1 MEKQNNQ
8 KKYSNIIIVILLV
21 VSLIIVT
28 GFGYYKYKDIK
39 DAEERITKQHEERKQ
54 AEEKVKQNMLKVH
67 KIDRT
72 PLAKEALKEK
82 ALEYLNDLNVKSS
95 IVSEKQV
102 TEKDINN
109 NDEEIILYQYT
120 LENGAVLKLFPYGLI
135 HSYKD
140 EKKINNLD
148 NEWKKIKVNP
158 TIIKEL
164 EAKINNNFKKMTLLK
179 NFTIRDIID
188 YKDNEQF
195 RLACKN
201 MGSKGWETNNSKYR

>member
-21 VSLIIVT
+21 VSLIIVS

-39 DAEERITKQHEERKQ
+39 DAEERIEKQHEERKA
-54 AEEKVKQNMLKVH
+54 AEEKVKQNMLRIH
-67 KIDRT
+67 KIDKT

-82 ALEYLNDLNVKSS
+82 ALGYLKDLNVKYQ
-95 IVSEKQV
+95 IVSEEQV

-120 LENGAVLKLFPYGLI
+120 LENGAVIKLLPYGLI

-140 EKKINNLD
+140 EKKINNID
-148 NEWKKIKVNP
+148 NEWKKVKP
-158 TIIKEL
+158 TESFMREL
-164 EAKINNNFKKMTLLK
+164 ETKINDNFKKMALLK

>member
-1 MEKQNNQ
+1 
-8 KKYSNIIIVILLV
+8 
-21 VSLIIVT
+21 
-28 GFGYYKYKDIK
+28 
-39 DAEERITKQHEERKQ
+39 
-54 AEEKVKQNMLKVH
+54 MLKVH
-67 KIDRT
+67 KIDKT

-82 ALEYLNDLNVKSS
+82 ALGYLKDLNVKYK

-120 LENGAVLKLFPYGLI
+120 LENGAVLKLFPYGLM

-148 NEWKKIKVNP
+148 NEWKKVKPTETFIKQ
-158 TIIKEL
+158 L
-164 EAKINNNFKKMTLLK
+164 ETKINNNFKKMSLLK

-201 MGSKGWETNNSKYR
+201 MGSKGWKTNNSKYR

>member
-39 DAEERITKQHEERKQ
+39 DAEERITKQHEERKA

-67 KIDRT
+67 KIDKT
-72 PLAKEALKEK
+72 SLEKEALKEK
-82 ALEYLNDLNVKSS
+82 ALGYLKDLNVKYK

-135 HSYKD
+135 ASYRD
-140 EKKINNLD
+140 EKKISD
-148 NEWKKIKVNP
+148 IDKEWEKVKTSETFIKQ
-158 TIIKEL
+158 L
-164 EAKINNNFKKMTLLK
+164 ETKINDNFKKMVLLK
-179 NFTIRDIID
+179 DFTIRDIID

-201 MGSKGWETNNSKYR
+201 MGSKGWKTNNSKYR

>member
-21 VSLIIVT
+21 VSLIIVS

-39 DAEERITKQHEERKQ
+39 DAEERIAKQHEERKA

-67 KIDRT
+67 KIDKT
-72 PLAKEALKEK
+72 PLTKETLKEK
-82 ALEYLNDLNVKSS
+82 ALGYLKDLNIQSK

-109 NDEEIILYQYT
+109 NDEEIILYQFT
-120 LENGAVLKLFPYGLI
+120 LENSAVLKLFPYGLI
-135 HSYKD
+135 ASYRD
-140 EKKINNLD
+140 EKRISDIDKEWGKVKPSETFIKQLETKIND
-148 NEWKKIKVNP
+148 
-158 TIIKEL
+158 
-164 EAKINNNFKKMTLLK
+164 NFKKMALLK

-201 MGSKGWETNNSKYR
+201 MGSKGWKTNNSKYR

>member
-201 MGSKGWETNNSKYR
+201 MGSKGWKTNNSKYR

>member
-39 DAEERITKQHEERKQ
+39 DAEERITKQHEERKA

-67 KIDRT
+67 KIDKT

-82 ALEYLNDLNVKSS
+82 ALGYLKDLNVKYK

-135 HSYKD
+135 RSYSD
-140 EKKINNLD
+140 EKKISD
-148 NEWKKIKVNP
+148 IDKEWEKVKTSETFIKQ
-158 TIIKEL
+158 L
-164 EAKINNNFKKMTLLK
+164 ETKINDNFKKMALLK

-201 MGSKGWETNNSKYR
+201 MGSKGWKTNNSKYR

>member
-39 DAEERITKQHEERKQ
+39 YAEERIAKQHEERK
-54 AEEKVKQNMLKVH
+54 ATEEKVKQNMLKVH
-67 KIDRT
+67 KIDKT
-72 PLAKEALKEK
+72 SLEKEALKEK
-82 ALEYLNDLNVKSS
+82 ALGYLKDLNVKYK

-120 LENGAVLKLFPYGLI
+120 LENGAVLKLFPYGLM

-148 NEWKKIKVNP
+148 NEWKKVKPTETFIKQ
-158 TIIKEL
+158 L
-164 EAKINNNFKKMTLLK
+164 ETKINNNFKKMSLLK

-201 MGSKGWETNNSKYR
+201 MGSKGWKTNNSKYR

>member
-39 DAEERITKQHEERKQ
+39 DAEERITKQHEERKA

-67 KIDRT
+67 KIDKT

-82 ALEYLNDLNVKSS
+82 ALGYLKDLNVKYK

-120 LENGAVLKLFPYGLI
+120 LENGAVLKLFPYGLM

-148 NEWKKIKVNP
+148 NEWKKVKPTETFIKQ
-158 TIIKEL
+158 L
-164 EAKINNNFKKMTLLK
+164 ETKINDNFKKMALLK

-201 MGSKGWETNNSKYR
+201 MGSKGWKTNNSKYR

>member
-28 GFGYYKYKDIK
+28 GFVYYKYKDIK
-39 DAEERITKQHEERKQ
+39 DTEERIAKQHEERK
-54 AEEKVKQNMLKVH
+54 AVEEKVKQNMLKVH
-67 KIDRT
+67 KIDKT
-72 PLAKEALKEK
+72 PLAKEVLKEK

-95 IVSEKQV
+95 IVSEEQV

-109 NDEEIILYQYT
+109 KDKEIVLYQYT
-120 LENGAVLKLFPYGLI
+120 LENGAVLKLLPYGLM

-148 NEWKKIKVNP
+148 NEWKKVKPTETFIKQ
-158 TIIKEL
+158 L
-164 EAKINNNFKKMTLLK
+164 ETKINDNFKKMVLLK
-179 NFTIRDIID
+179 DFTIRDIID
-188 YKDNEQF
+188 YKDNEHF
-195 RLACKN
+195 RLAFKI
-201 MGSKGWETNNSKYR
+201 MGSKGWKTNN

>member
-28 GFGYYKYKDIK
+28 GFVYYKYKDIK
-39 DAEERITKQHEERKQ
+39 DAEERIAKQHEERKA

-67 KIDRT
+67 KIDKT

-82 ALEYLNDLNVKSS
+82 ALGYLKDLNVKYK

-120 LENGAVLKLFPYGLI
+120 LENGAVLKLFPYGLM

-148 NEWKKIKVNP
+148 NEWKKVKPTETFIKQ
-158 TIIKEL
+158 L
-164 EAKINNNFKKMTLLK
+164 ETKINDNFKKMALLK

-201 MGSKGWETNNSKYR
+201 MGSKGWKTNNSKYR

>member
-28 GFGYYKYKDIK
+28 GFVYYKYKDIK
-39 DAEERITKQHEERKQ
+39 DTEERIAKQHEERK
-54 AEEKVKQNMLKVH
+54 AVEEKVKQNMLKVH
-67 KIDRT
+67 KIDKT
-72 PLAKEALKEK
+72 PLAKEVLKEK

-95 IVSEKQV
+95 IVSEEQV

-109 NDEEIILYQYT
+109 KDKEIVLYQYT
-120 LENGAVLKLFPYGLI
+120 LENGAVLKLLPYGLM

-148 NEWKKIKVNP
+148 NEWKKVKPTETFIKQ
-158 TIIKEL
+158 L
-164 EAKINNNFKKMTLLK
+164 ETKINDNFKKMVLLK
-179 NFTIRDIID
+179 DFTIRDIID

-201 MGSKGWETNNSKYR
+201 MGSKGWKTNNSKYR

>member
-1 MEKQNNQ
+1 
-8 KKYSNIIIVILLV
+8 
-21 VSLIIVT
+21 
-28 GFGYYKYKDIK
+28 
-39 DAEERITKQHEERKQ
+39 
-54 AEEKVKQNMLKVH
+54 MLKVH
-67 KIDRT
+67 KIDKT

-82 ALEYLNDLNVKSS
+82 ALGYLKDLNVKYK

-135 HSYKD
+135 RSYSD
-140 EKKINNLD
+140 EKKISD
-148 NEWKKIKVNP
+148 IDKEWEKVKTSETSIKQ
-158 TIIKEL
+158 L
-164 EAKINNNFKKMTLLK
+164 ETKINDNFKKMALLK

-201 MGSKGWETNNSKYR
+201 MGSKGWKTNNSKYR

>member
-39 DAEERITKQHEERKQ
+39 YAEERIAKLHEERIA

-67 KIDRT
+67 KIDKT
-72 PLAKEALKEK
+72 SLEKEALKEK
-82 ALEYLNDLNVKSS
+82 ALGYLKDLNVKYK

-120 LENGAVLKLFPYGLI
+120 LENGAVLKLFPYGLM

-148 NEWKKIKVNP
+148 NEWKKVKPTETFIKQ
-158 TIIKEL
+158 L
-164 EAKINNNFKKMTLLK
+164 ETKINDNFKKMALLK

>member
-28 GFGYYKYKDIK
+28 GFVYYKYKDIK
-39 DAEERITKQHEERKQ
+39 DTEERIAKQHEERK
-54 AEEKVKQNMLKVH
+54 AVEEKVKQNMLKVH
-67 KIDRT
+67 KIDKT
-72 PLAKEALKEK
+72 PLAKEVLKEK

-95 IVSEKQV
+95 IVSEEQV

-109 NDEEIILYQYT
+109 KDKEIVLYQYT
-120 LENGAVLKLFPYGLI
+120 LENGAVLKLLPYGLM

-148 NEWKKIKVNP
+148 NEWKKVKPTETFIKQ
-158 TIIKEL
+158 L
-164 EAKINNNFKKMTLLK
+164 ETKINDNFKKMVLLK

-201 MGSKGWETNNSKYR
+201 MGSKGWKTNNSKYR

>member
-8 KKYSNIIIVILLV
+8 KKFSNIIIVILLI

-39 DAEERITKQHEERKQ
+39 DAEERIAKQHEERKA

-67 KIDRT
+67 KIDKT
-72 PLAKEALKEK
+72 PLTKETLKEK
-82 ALEYLNDLNVKSS
+82 ALGYLKDLNVQSK

-135 HSYKD
+135 ASYSDK
-140 EKKINNLD
+140 KKISD
-148 NEWKKIKVNP
+148 IDKEWGKVKSSEAFIKQ
-158 TIIKEL
+158 L
-164 EAKINNNFKKMTLLK
+164 ETKINDNFKKMALLK

-195 RLACKN
+195 RLACTN
-201 MGSKGWETNNSKYR
+201 MGSKGWKTNNSKYR

>member
-21 VSLIIVT
+21 VSLIIAS

-39 DAEERITKQHEERKQ
+39 DTEERIAKQHEERKA
-54 AEEKVKQNMLKVH
+54 AEEKVKQNMLRIH

-72 PLAKEALKEK
+72 PLTKEVLKEK

-95 IVSEKQV
+95 IVSEEQV

-109 NDEEIILYQYT
+109 KDKEIVLYQYT
-120 LENGAVLKLFPYGLI
+120 LENGAVIKLLPYGLM
-135 HSYKD
+135 HSYRDK
-140 EKKINNLD
+140 EKIENID
-148 NEWKKIKVNP
+148 ASWRKIKVTP

-164 EAKINNNFKKMTLLK
+164 ETKINNNFKKMSLLK

-195 RLACKN
+195 RVACKN
-201 MGSKGWETNNSKYR
+201 MGSKRWKTDNSQYR

>member
-39 DAEERITKQHEERKQ
+39 DAEERITKQHEERKA

-67 KIDRT
+67 KIDKT

-82 ALEYLNDLNVKSS
+82 ALGYLKDLNVKYK

-109 NDEEIILYQYT
+109 KDKEIVLYQYT
-120 LENGAVLKLFPYGLI
+120 LENGAVLKLFPYGLM

-148 NEWKKIKVNP
+148 NEWKKVKPTETFIKQ
-158 TIIKEL
+158 L
-164 EAKINNNFKKMTLLK
+164 ETKINDNFKKMVLLK

-201 MGSKGWETNNSKYR
+201 MGSKGWKTNNSKYR

>member
-21 VSLIIVT
+21 VSLIIVS

-39 DAEERITKQHEERKQ
+39 DAEKRIAKQHEERKA

-67 KIDRT
+67 KIDKT

-82 ALEYLNDLNVKSS
+82 ALGYLKDLNVKYK

-135 HSYKD
+135 RSYSD
-140 EKKINNLD
+140 EKKISD
-148 NEWKKIKVNP
+148 IDKEWEKVKTSETFIKQ
-158 TIIKEL
+158 L
-164 EAKINNNFKKMTLLK
+164 ETKINDNFKKMALLK

>member
-21 VSLIIVT
+21 VSLIIVS

-39 DAEERITKQHEERKQ
+39 DAEERITKQHEERKA

-67 KIDRT
+67 KIDKT

-82 ALEYLNDLNVKSS
+82 ALEYLNDLNVKFS

-109 NDEEIILYQYT
+109 KDEEIILYQYT

-135 HSYKD
+135 ASYKD

-148 NEWKKIKVNP
+148 NEWKKVKPTETFIKQ
-158 TIIKEL
+158 L
-164 EAKINNNFKKMTLLK
+164 ETKINDNFKKMALLK

-201 MGSKGWETNNSKYR
+201 MGSKGWKTNNSKYR

>member
-39 DAEERITKQHEERKQ
+39 DAEERIAKQHEERKA

-67 KIDRT
+67 KIDKT

-82 ALEYLNDLNVKSS
+82 ALGYLKDLNVKYK

-120 LENGAVLKLFPYGLI
+120 LENGAVLKLFPYGLM

-148 NEWKKIKVNP
+148 NEWKKVKPTETFIKQ
-158 TIIKEL
+158 L
-164 EAKINNNFKKMTLLK
+164 ETKINDNFKKMALLK
-179 NFTIRDIID
+179 DFTIRDIID

>member
-28 GFGYYKYKDIK
+28 GFVYYKYKDIK
-39 DAEERITKQHEERKQ
+39 DTEERIAKQHEERK
-54 AEEKVKQNMLKVH
+54 AVEEKVKQNMLKVH
-67 KIDRT
+67 KIDKT
-72 PLAKEALKEK
+72 PLAKEVLKEK
-82 ALEYLNDLNVKSS
+82 ALGYLKDLNVKYK

-135 HSYKD
+135 ASYRD
-140 EKKINNLD
+140 EKKISD
-148 NEWKKIKVNP
+148 IDKEWEKVKTSESFIKQ
-158 TIIKEL
+158 L
-164 EAKINNNFKKMTLLK
+164 ETKINDNFKKMVLLK
-179 NFTIRDIID
+179 DFTIRDIID

-201 MGSKGWETNNSKYR
+201 MGSKGWKTNNSKYR

>member
-39 DAEERITKQHEERKQ
+39 DTEERIAKQHEERK
-54 AEEKVKQNMLKVH
+54 AVEEKVKQNMLKVH
-67 KIDRT
+67 KIDKT
-72 PLAKEALKEK
+72 SLEKEALKEK
-82 ALEYLNDLNVKSS
+82 ALGYLKDLNVKYK

-120 LENGAVLKLFPYGLI
+120 LENGAVLKLFPYGLM

-148 NEWKKIKVNP
+148 NEWKKVKPTETFIKQ
-158 TIIKEL
+158 L
-164 EAKINNNFKKMTLLK
+164 ETKINDNFKKMALLK

>member
-39 DAEERITKQHEERKQ
+39 YAEERIAKQHEERKA

-67 KIDRT
+67 KIDKT

-82 ALEYLNDLNVKSS
+82 ALEYLNDLNVKFS

-109 NDEEIILYQYT
+109 KDEEIILYQYT

-135 HSYKD
+135 ASYKD
-140 EKKINNLD
+140 EKKISD
-148 NEWKKIKVNP
+148 IDKEWEKVKTSEPFIKQ
-158 TIIKEL
+158 L
-164 EAKINNNFKKMTLLK
+164 ETKINDNFKKMVLLK
-179 NFTIRDIID
+179 DFTIRDIID

-201 MGSKGWETNNSKYR
+201 MGSKGWKTNNSKYR

>member
-39 DAEERITKQHEERKQ
+39 DAEERITKQHEERKA

-67 KIDRT
+67 KIDKT

-82 ALEYLNDLNVKSS
+82 ALEYLNDLNVKFS

-109 NDEEIILYQYT
+109 KDEEIILYQYT

-135 HSYKD
+135 ASYKD

-158 TIIKEL
+158 TIIKQL
-164 EAKINNNFKKMTLLK
+164 ETKINDNFKKMALLK

>member
-21 VSLIIVT
+21 VSLIIVS
-28 GFGYYKYKDIK
+28 GFGYYKYKNIK
-39 DAEERITKQHEERKQ
+39 DAEERIEKQHEERKA
-54 AEEKVKQNMLKVH
+54 AEEKVKQNMLRIH
-67 KIDRT
+67 KIDKT

-82 ALEYLNDLNVKSS
+82 ALGYLKDLNVKYK

-120 LENGAVLKLFPYGLI
+120 LENGAVLKLFPYGLM

-148 NEWKKIKVNP
+148 NEWKKVKPTETFIKQ
-158 TIIKEL
+158 L
-164 EAKINNNFKKMTLLK
+164 ETKINDNFKKMALLK

-195 RLACKN
+195 RVACKN
-201 MGSKGWETNNSKYR
+201 MGSKRWKTNNSKYR

>member
-21 VSLIIVT
+21 VSLIIVS

-39 DAEERITKQHEERKQ
+39 DAEERIEKQHEERKA
-54 AEEKVKQNMLKVH
+54 AEEKVKQNMLRIH
-67 KIDRT
+67 KIDKT

-82 ALEYLNDLNVKSS
+82 ALGYLKDLNVKYQ
-95 IVSEKQV
+95 IVSEEQV

-120 LENGAVLKLFPYGLI
+120 LENGAVIKLLPYGLM
-135 HSYKD
+135 HSYRD

-164 EAKINNNFKKMTLLK
+164 EAKINDNFKKMALLK

>member
-39 DAEERITKQHEERKQ
+39 DAEERITKQHEERKA

-67 KIDRT
+67 KIDKT

-82 ALEYLNDLNVKSS
+82 ALEYLNDLNVKFS

-109 NDEEIILYQYT
+109 KDEEIILYQYT
-120 LENGAVLKLFPYGLI
+120 LENGAVIKLLPYGLM
-135 HSYKD
+135 HSYRDK
-140 EKKINNLD
+140 EKIENID
-148 NEWKKIKVNP
+148 ASWRKIKVTP

-164 EAKINNNFKKMTLLK
+164 ETKINNNFKKMSLLK

-195 RLACKN
+195 RVACKN
-201 MGSKGWETNNSKYR
+201 MGSKRWKTNNSKYR

>member
-21 VSLIIVT
+21 VSLIIAS

-39 DAEERITKQHEERKQ
+39 DAEERIAKQHEERKA
-54 AEEKVKQNMLKVH
+54 AEEKLKQNMLRIH

-72 PLAKEALKEK
+72 PLAKEVLKEK

-95 IVSEKQV
+95 IVSEEQV

-109 NDEEIILYQYT
+109 KDKEIVLYQYT
-120 LENGAVLKLFPYGLI
+120 LENGAVIKLLPYGLM

-148 NEWKKIKVNP
+148 NEWKKVKPTETFIKQ
-158 TIIKEL
+158 L
-164 EAKINNNFKKMTLLK
+164 ETKINDNFKKMALLK

-195 RLACKN
+195 RVACKN
-201 MGSKGWETNNSKYR
+201 MGSKRWKTNNSKYR